1 MYETF
6 TSARIQFP
14 TTTKIC
20 GKNIHKRAWLT
31 IWSLFQLEILQS
43 CSFVSVFLLVVN
55 VTCNCNSNT
64 YHHQHYFSLNF
75 CKQDKRERRKKLF
88 FLVPQNEDKKVVQVR
103 ILLLISLLVL
113 QFQPTSSS
121 LGIQKIQYYF
131 TGLTTLYTKYV
142 CTNERESMVLKRI
155 FFRLMMLLMKKLGK
169 VKDEECE
176 RNKKSRYIV
185 YMRVE

>member
-1 MYETF
+1 MCSSAIDAGCRIQDSSYTFLSCRWKGLFCHKKYHNMIIGYRPFMYETF

-121 LGIQKIQYYF
+121 LGIQKNPI
-131 TGLTTLYTKYV
+131 LLYWLNYSLHEI
-142 CTNERESMVLKRI
+142 CMYE
-155 FFRLMMLLMKKLGK
+155 
-169 VKDEECE
+169 
-176 RNKKSRYIV
+176 
-185 YMRVE
+185 